1 MSVYVVSRD
10 KLSHNI
16 EELKKQANG
25 TPIWAVVKGNGY
37 GLGVLP
43 LAELLS
49 EHGIDR
55 FCVTE
60 LNEARILRENGFE
73 NAQILMLRSVTDNEE
88 LSQLMDLKVILTI
101 GSTQAAQA
109 VEKAAAG
116 RCDVAE
122 AHVKID
128 TGMGRYGFS
137 PSEIARITAA
147 YREFPHVAVSGIYT
161 HFNCAFCDDTLTKQ
175 EFSAFCGVLD
185 ALHAQGIE
193 TGTAHCCNSS
203 AFFKFPEMY
212 LGGVRLGSALL
223 GRLPF
228 QTRLR
233 PVGCC
238 QTQVEELHEV
248 KKARTTGYG
257 AIWKAKKDSTL
268 AIIPI
273 GWYHGFQ
280 VSCKENRSRKRDCIR
295 GIFSNLKALLK
306 PPQATVEIG
315 GKTYPVVGAIGMLH
329 CAVDVTNSSVKRGD
343 KVTVQINPLHVNGL
357 KIQYK

>member
-10 KLSHNI
+10 KLSQNI
-16 EELKKQANG
+16 KELKKQANG

-43 LAELLS
+43 MAELLS

-60 LNEARILRENGFE
+60 LKEALILRENGFE
-73 NAQILMLRSVTDNEE
+73 NVQILMLRSVTDTEE
-88 LSQLMDLKVILTI
+88 LSQLMDLKVILTV
-101 GSTQAAQA
+101 GSAEAAQA

-137 PSEIARITAA
+137 PLESDRVAA
-147 YREFPHVAVSGIYT
+147 VYRDFPHVAVSGIYT
-161 HFNCAFCDDTLTKQ
+161 HFNCAFCDDELTKQ
-175 EFSAFCGVLD
+175 EFSAFCGLLD
-185 ALHAQGIE
+185 KLHAQGIE

-203 AFFKFPEMY
+203 AFFKFPEMH
-212 LGGVRLGSALL
+212 LDSVRLGSALL
-223 GRLPF
+223 GRLSF
-228 QTRLR
+228 QTKLR
-233 PVGCC
+233 PVGYCR
-238 QTQVEELHEV
+238 TQVEELHEV
-248 KKARTTGYG
+248 KKGQTTGYG

-268 AIIPI
+268 AIIPV

-280 VSCKENRSRKRDCIR
+280 VSCKEDRSRKRDCIR
-295 GIFSNLKALLK
+295 GILSNLKALLK
-306 PPQATVEIG
+306 PPQPAVEID
-315 GKTYPVVGAIGMLH
+315 GKIYPVVGAIGMLH

-343 KVTVQINPLHVNGL
+343 KVTVQVNPLHVNGL
-357 KIQYK
+357 KIQWK